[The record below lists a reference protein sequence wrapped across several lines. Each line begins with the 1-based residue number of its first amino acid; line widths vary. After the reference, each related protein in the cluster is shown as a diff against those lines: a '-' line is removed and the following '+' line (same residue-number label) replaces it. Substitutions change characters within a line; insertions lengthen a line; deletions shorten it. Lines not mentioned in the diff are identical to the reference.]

1 MKDVADDIIPYH
13 TDGLI
18 FTPSNTGVGGT
29 VANSVGPLNSQTWDL
44 SLKWKPADQNT
55 VDFLVTVKTDKSG
68 REEITNIYSDGINTA
83 ASSAIEQYKTLE
95 LMCGY
100 SERNDG
106 FMNPYQD
113 ILDDNIPT
121 RGGPKGE
128 GRSDYHAAI
137 FRPTDPYD
145 ANAYITKVKL
155 HDDGVSQFMVSEEG
169 EYFEG
174 YTIVEF
180 RYDISRPI
188 DARWVPLRVRAD
200 KTQQLRNGENQFG
213 NAFRVANSNWK
224 SIHYPVTEE
233 MITTGQGI
241 PDVVEEGVYYKGNHE
256 NNTQGLRDFHNLYVK
271 KVLINGVGRRG
282 DTLIDYAVGM
292 GGDLPKW
299 ISSKLGFVFGI
310 DVSFPNIHN
319 NKRGAC
325 ARYLNMRRD
334 NSSIPACIF
343 TVGNSALNI
352 RSLKAFAGDANSKDK
367 MVANAIFG
375 KGPKD
380 ASILGKGVM
389 NQFAKGE
396 AGFQISSC
404 QFALHYFFENK
415 IAFHGFLRN
424 LAECTR
430 DQGYFIGTCYDGK
443 TIFKMLNKKKQGESS
458 TFMTNDK
465 NGNRVRICEIVKRY
479 TDTGFPVD
487 DTSLGYRVDVYQES
501 INQFVSE
508 YLVNFEFFVEMMEN
522 YGFKLVSRDEARQMG
537 LPSPTGLFS
546 ELYDTMIADIRRNR
560 DLETDYKDAPFMSQV
575 ERSVSFLNRYF
586 VFRKVISVDAAKKE
600 RLFLRS
606 VSLDE
611 PSPDMSE
618 LEEAYENELR
628 KRPAVRGEIKKTRLR
643 TKLKKPSS
651 ELFSQPSD
659 NASGVDVIEDEED
672 VIDAS
677 EIKSL

>member
-1 MKDVADDIIPYH
+1 
-13 TDGLI
+13 
-18 FTPSNTGVGGT
+18 
-29 VANSVGPLNSQTWDL
+29 
-44 SLKWKPADQNT
+44 
-55 VDFLVTVKTDKSG
+55 
-68 REEITNIYSDGINTA
+68 
-83 ASSAIEQYKTLE
+83 
-95 LMCGY
+95 
-100 SERNDG
+100 
-106 FMNPYQD
+106 
-113 ILDDNIPT
+113 
-121 RGGPKGE
+121 
-128 GRSDYHAAI
+128 
-137 FRPTDPYD
+137 
-145 ANAYITKVKL
+145 
-155 HDDGVSQFMVSEEG
+155 
-169 EYFEG
+169 
-174 YTIVEF
+174 
-180 RYDISRPI
+180 
-188 DARWVPLRVRAD
+188 
-200 KTQQLRNGENQFG
+200 
-213 NAFRVANSNWK
+213 
-224 SIHYPVTEE
+224 
-233 MITTGQGI
+233 
-241 PDVVEEGVYYKGNHE
+241 
-256 NNTQGLRDFHNLYVK
+256 
-271 KVLINGVGRRG
+271 
-282 DTLIDYAVGM
+282 
-292 GGDLPKW
+292 
-299 ISSKLGFVFGI
+299 
-310 DVSFPNIHN
+310 
-319 NKRGAC
+319 
-325 ARYLNMRRD
+325 
-334 NSSIPACIF
+334 
-343 TVGNSALNI
+343 
-352 RSLKAFAGDANSKDK
+352 
-367 MVANAIFG
+367 
-375 KGPKD
+375 
-380 ASILGKGVM
+380 
-389 NQFAKGE
+389 
-396 AGFQISSC
+396 
-404 QFALHYFFENK
+404 
-415 IAFHGFLRN
+415 
-424 LAECTR
+424 
-430 DQGYFIGTCYDGK
+430 
-443 TIFKMLNKKKQGESS
+443 MLNKKKQGESS